1 MADDHEI
8 QEEKDEMN
16 EEKKQEELNVGKL
29 LKEAAFSGFGEF
41 LKIVGNALKRLGS

>member
-8 QEEKDEMN
+8 QEVADETN
-16 EEKKQEELNVGKL
+16 EKKEPEELNVGKL

-41 LKIVGNALKRLGS
+41 LKIVGNTLKRLGS